1 MKINVHIERLVLE
14 GLPLSRAQ
22 GPLVQRAVEAELAR
36 LFGASGGLAPDLRSA
51 GTIPSAVGSP
61 VQYAS
66 EASPRQL
73 GTQIAQSVHAGLG
86 KTT

>member
-14 GLPLSRAQ
+14 GLPLSRAH

-36 LFGASGGLAPDLRSA
+36 LLAGNAIANDLRSA
-51 GTIPSAVGSP
+51 ATIPRAVGSP

-66 EASPRQL
+66 EASPHQL

-86 KTT
+86 KES

>member
-36 LFGASGGLAPDLRSA
+36 LLAGTNAGKDLPSA
-51 GTIPSAVGSP
+51 GRIPRAVGSP
-61 VQYAS
+61 VQYAND
-66 EASPRQL
+66 ASPRQL

-86 KTT
+86 KQS

>member
-14 GLPLSRAQ
+14 GLPLNRTQ

-36 LFGASGGLAPDLRSA
+36 LFAGSDVGNDLRSA
-51 GTIPSAVGSP
+51 GTVPHAVGSP
-61 VQYAS
+61 VQYAN

>member
-14 GLPLSRAQ
+14 GLPLSRAH

-36 LFGASGGLAPDLRSA
+36 LLAGNGIANDLRSA
-51 GTIPSAVGSP
+51 GTIPRAVGSP

-66 EASPRQL
+66 EASPQQL

-86 KTT
+86 KES

>member
-14 GLPLSRAQ
+14 GLPLNRAQ

-36 LFGASGGLAPDLRSA
+36 LFAGSDVGNGLRSA
-51 GTIPSAVGSP
+51 GTVPQAVGSP
-61 VQYAS
+61 VQYAN

>member
-22 GPLVQRAVEAELAR
+22 APLVQRAVEAELAR
-36 LFGASGGLAPDLRSA
+36 LLAGSNDLRSA
-51 GTIPSAVGSP
+51 GTIPRAVGTP

-73 GTQIAQSVHAGLG
+73 GTQIAQSLHAGLG
-86 KTT
+86 KTS

>member
-1 MKINVHIERLVLE
+1 MRINVHIERLVLE
-14 GLPLSRAQ
+14 GLPLNRAQ

-36 LFGASGGLAPDLRSA
+36 LFSGSGVAPDLRSA
-51 GTIPSAVGSP
+51 GTIPRAVGSP

>member
-36 LFGASGGLAPDLRSA
+36 LLAGSGVANELSSA
-51 GTIPSAVGSP
+51 GKIPRAQGSP
-61 VQYAS
+61 VRYAN

-86 KTT
+86 KTS

>member
-14 GLPLSRAQ
+14 GLPLSRAH
-22 GPLVQRAVEAELAR
+22 GPLVRRAVEAELAR
-36 LFGASGGLAPDLRSA
+36 LLATSGVAPELRSP
-51 GTIPSAVGSP
+51 GTIPRAQGSP

-66 EASPRQL
+66 ESGPRQL

-86 KTT
+86 KES

>member
-1 MKINVHIERLVLE
+1 MKINLHIERLVLE

-22 GPLVQRAVEAELAR
+22 GPLVKRAVEAELAR
-36 LFGASGGLAPDLRSA
+36 LLGAGGVAHDLRSA
-51 GTIPSAVGSP
+51 ATIPRAAGAP
-61 VQYAS
+61 MQYAS

-86 KTT
+86 KTS